1 MFATVGFLHLAEI
14 SVEVGVGPT
23 DELGALSLAILVAV
37 PEINYLYSVYF
48 TGWRWFW
55 PWCNGWVNK

>member
-14 SVEVGVGPT
+14 PVEVGVGPT
-23 DELGALSLAILVAV
+23 DELGSLSLAILVAV

-48 TGWRWFW
+48 TGWGGFW
-55 PWCNGWVNK
+55 PWGNGWVNK